1 MAHCALDQNSAFQLL
16 IATILSAQCTDE
28 RVNKVTPDLFKEFPT
43 AKEMSKALVS
53 RVEELIYTT
62 GFYKNKAKNI
72 VLCSKKIM
80 ENYKGKVPQSME
92 ELVDLPGVGR
102 KTANVVLGN
111 AFGIP
116 SGIVVDTHVLRLSNR
131 LGWIKTQNA
140 EIAERHLLELVPQE
154 HWINFS
160 HWLIFHGRQVC
171 SARSPKC
178 ESCFLNVECPKRGV
192 ANIKKKIN

>member
-178 ESCFLNVECPKRGV
+178 ESCFLNVECPKGGV